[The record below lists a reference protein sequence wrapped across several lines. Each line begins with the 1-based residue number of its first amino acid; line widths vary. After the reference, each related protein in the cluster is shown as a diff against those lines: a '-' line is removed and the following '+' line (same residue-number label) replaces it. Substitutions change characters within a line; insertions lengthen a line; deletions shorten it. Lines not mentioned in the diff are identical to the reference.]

1 MPKKSNKTAHVLSL
15 LTNGR
20 DIPDEDTSVQ
30 KKTVARAKKK
40 PDQEPV
46 PEDKPSQ
53 VTQMAQIA
61 NLEAQVITPDIVQG
75 LHTMFQAAPAVM
87 QSPAPPKPEVVV
99 EVQNSDTNSLL
110 SDMVKADL
118 ERELDEQIKARVAAA
133 SKAKEH
139 DDPERPPYS
148 ATFLAKFGDSLKKIE
163 ELHHQDEEQKKH
175 EENSTIQD
183 AEISEEDC
191 SDASGLTAE
200 PEIPDLTEPVPEQIT
215 AEISVSAPPEQG
227 VDNKDCLPSSLDEVT
242 TEPYVLENF
251 DEEEGLAEKEN
262 KIEGEQGKN
271 MGKEYS
277 VKNNPT
283 LSDNTSDD
291 NKLVIRNLAEE
302 LVKTKAV
309 EIMES
314 MNMCTCR
321 ECFCDVVTYTLN
333 HLPPLYMATKKGQL
347 FQKLAACENQYGA
360 DIASEI
366 TKACITIKLNPRH
379 EASGK

>member
-20 DIPDEDTSVQ
+20 DIPEDDVSVQ
-30 KKTVARAKKK
+30 EKTAPKIKRAQASETASETKTEIKSEEK
-40 PDQEPV
+40 ANS
-46 PEDKPSQ
+46 KTSQ

-75 LHTMFQAAPAVM
+75 LHTMFQAAPTVM
-87 QSPAPPKPEVVV
+87 QTPAPPKPEVVV
-99 EVQNSDTNSLL
+99 EVQNSDTNSIL
-110 SDMVKADL
+110 SDMVKANL
-118 ERELDEQIKARVAAA
+118 ERELDEQIKARAAAA
-133 SKAKEH
+133 SKSNEH

-148 ATFLAKFGDSLKKIE
+148 ATFLAKFGDSLKKLDE
-163 ELHHQDEEQKKH
+163 QHLQDQQQKKQ
-175 EENSTIQD
+175 EES
-183 AEISEEDC
+183 
-191 SDASGLTAE
+191 
-200 PEIPDLTEPVPEQIT
+200 
-215 AEISVSAPPEQG
+215 ISVSAQEHITDESTVSAPTEQG

-251 DEEEGLAEKEN
+251 DDEEGLAEKEN
-262 KIEGEQGKN
+262 NIEGEQGEN
-271 MGKEYS
+271 MGREYS
-277 VKNNPT
+277 ATNNPT

-333 HLPPLYMATKKGQL
+333 LLPPLYMATKKGQL

-379 EASGK
+379 ESSGK